1 MNAETA
7 AQLGAIVQSLGEYA
21 HVARKSQFTHAA
33 LLLEMAKLEMQ
44 MALFDISH
52 DELEALRSFVGDAG
66 PAELD
71 AAHLPAK
78 VVSFVNQLTASRKP
92 DCL

>member
-7 AQLGAIVQSLGEYA
+7 AELGAIVQSLGEFA

-52 DELEALRSFVGDAG
+52 DELEALRSFVG

-78 VVSFVNQLTASRKP
+78 VVSFVNQLSASRKP